1 MQIADLG
8 LEGQGGLKV
17 MLRDRGGPVR
27 RLWRGE
33 CSMRVLLCA
42 TALLLCPGGSLEAA
56 DTPMCTVT
64 ASVIDQD
71 PQGTNVRKAPGGD
84 VIATLRPSRDQDDWI
99 EVHVVGQA
107 GDWFLIDRA
116 DRVGDDRK
124 TIFQGKGYMH
134 RTVLG
139 SDGLVNGEPIRAD
152 HDVGSQQILGSED
165 GDQQVYLLGCWHDF
179 MKIRVKGGVGWAKA
193 LCLNQRTTCS

>member
-1 MQIADLG
+1 
-8 LEGQGGLKV
+8 
-17 MLRDRGGPVR
+17 
-27 RLWRGE
+27 
-33 CSMRVLLCA
+33 MRILLCVAAVLLCQGRPLA
-42 TALLLCPGGSLEAA
+42 AA
-56 DTPMCTVT
+56 DTQICNAT

-71 PQGTNVRKAPGGD
+71 PEGTNVRKAPGGD
-84 VIATLRPSRDQDDWI
+84 VIATLRTPRDQDDWI

-107 GDWFLIDRA
+107 GDWFVIDRA

-139 SDGLVNGEPIRAD
+139 ADGLVNGEPIRTD
-152 HDVGSQQILGSED
+152 HDVRSRQILSSED
-165 GDQQVYLLGCWHDF
+165 IDQQAYLLGCWHDF
-179 MKIRVKGGVGWAKA
+179 MKVRVKGGVGWTKA

>member
-1 MQIADLG
+1 
-8 LEGQGGLKV
+8 
-17 MLRDRGGPVR
+17 
-27 RLWRGE
+27 
-33 CSMRVLLCA
+33 MRTLLCA
-42 TALLLCPGGSLEAA
+42 SALLLCASGSLEAA
-56 DTPMCTVT
+56 DTQACNVT

-71 PQGTNVRKAPGGD
+71 PQGTNVRKVPGGD
-84 VIATLRPSRDQDDWI
+84 VVATLRTTRDGDDWI

-116 DRVGDDRK
+116 ERVGDDRK

-139 SDGLVNGEPIRAD
+139 ADGLVNGEPIRAD
-152 HDVGSQQILGSED
+152 HDVRSQQILASED
-165 GDQQVYLLGCWHDF
+165 SDQQAYLLGCWHDF
-179 MKIRVKGGVGWAKA
+179 MKVRVKGGVGWTKA

>member
-1 MQIADLG
+1 
-8 LEGQGGLKV
+8 
-17 MLRDRGGPVR
+17 
-27 RLWRGE
+27 
-33 CSMRVLLCA
+33 MRFLLCA
-42 TALLLCPGGSLEAA
+42 SALLLAPGAPLVAA
-56 DTPMCTVT
+56 DTQACNVT

-71 PQGTNVRKAPGGD
+71 PQGTNVRKTPGGD
-84 VIATLRPSRDQDDWI
+84 VSATLRTTRDGDDWI

-139 SDGLVNGEPIRAD
+139 ADGLVNGEPIRAD
-152 HDVGSQQILGSED
+152 HDVRSQQILASED
-165 GDQQVYLLGCWHDF
+165 SDQQAHLLACWGDF
-179 MKIRVKGGVGWAKA
+179 MKVRVKGGVGWTKA
-193 LCLNQRTTCS
+193 LCRNQRTTCS